1 MAIEKVVYYYDDGTK
16 REYPPRLTDLE
27 QMEEFKNKKS
37 DVADL
42 YDFMQEHLS
51 KFEAKLSL
59 CYSYMVNTLGMDEEQ
74 ANNTL
79 EFWCD
84 EWGVQNVH
92 FILNGG
98 ECQQCRKQCDA
109 KKVFCSEECYK
120 EYIMMKYN
128 LSENEI

>member
-27 QMEEFKNKKS
+27 QLEEFRKS
-37 DVADL
+37 KADVTEV

-51 KFEAKLSL
+51 KFEAKLSM
-59 CYSYMVNTLGMDEEQ
+59 CFKYMVDSLGMEEQQ

-92 FILNGG
+92 FIAEGG
-98 ECQQCRKQCDA
+98 ECKICGKQCNA
-109 KKVFCSEECYK
+109 KKLFCSEECYK
-120 EYIMMKYN
+120 DYIEMKYN
-128 LSENEI
+128 GN

>member
-1 MAIEKVVYYYDDGTK
+1 MAVEKVVYHYDDGTK

-27 QMEEFKNKKS
+27 QLEEFKKS
-37 DVADL
+37 KADITEV
-42 YDFMQEHLS
+42 YDFMQEHLG

-59 CYSYMVNTLGMDEEQ
+59 CFKYMIDNLGMEEQQ

-92 FILNGG
+92 FILEGG
-98 ECQQCRKQCDA
+98 ECQMCGKQCNA
-109 KKVFCSEECYK
+109 KKVFCSEKCYK
-120 EYIMMKYN
+120 EYIMMKYD
-128 LSENEI
+128 LSKKEI

>member
-27 QMEEFKNKKS
+27 QLEEFKKS
-37 DVADL
+37 KADVTEV

-59 CYSYMVNTLGMDEEQ
+59 CFKYMVDVLGMDEQQ

-92 FILNGG
+92 FIEEGG
-98 ECQQCRKQCDA
+98 ECKMCGKQCEA
-109 KKVFCSEECYK
+109 KKLFCSEECYK
-120 EYIMMKYN
+120 DYIEMKYN
-128 LSENEI
+128 CN

>member
-27 QMEEFKNKKS
+27 QMKEFQEGGA
-37 DVADL
+37 DVITL
-42 YDFMQEHLS
+42 YEFMQEHLS

-59 CYSYMVNTLGMDEEQ
+59 CYSYMVNDLGMSEIQ

-92 FILNGG
+92 FILEGG
-98 ECQQCRKQCDA
+98 ECQMCGKQCNA

-120 EYIMMKYN
+120 NYIEMKHN
-128 LSENEI
+128 SN

>member
-27 QMEEFKNKKS
+27 QLEEFKKS
-37 DVADL
+37 KADVREV

-59 CYSYMVNTLGMDEEQ
+59 CFKYMVDVLEMDEQQ

-92 FILNGG
+92 FILEGG
-98 ECQQCRKQCDA
+98 TCQNCGKQCEA
-109 KKVFCSEECYK
+109 KKLFCSEECYK
-120 EYIMMKYN
+120 DYIEMKYN
-128 LSENEI
+128 CN

>member
-27 QMEEFKNKKS
+27 QMKEFQEGGA
-37 DVADL
+37 DVITL
-42 YDFMQEHLS
+42 YEFMQEHLS

-59 CYSYMVNTLGMDEEQ
+59 CYSYMVNDLGMSEIQ

-92 FILNGG
+92 FILEGG
-98 ECQQCRKQCDA
+98 ECQMCGKQCNA

-120 EYIMMKYN
+120 NYIELKYN
-128 LSENEI
+128 SN

>member
-27 QMEEFKNKKS
+27 QLEEFRKS
-37 DVADL
+37 KADVTDV

-59 CYSYMVNTLGMDEEQ
+59 CFKYMVDNLGMEEQQ

-92 FILNGG
+92 VIADGRWK
-98 ECQQCRKQCDA
+98 CQMCGKQCEPD
-109 KKVFCSEECYK
+109 KVFCSEECYK
-120 EYIMMKYN
+120 NYI
-128 LSENEI
+128 E

>member
-27 QMEEFKNKKS
+27 QLEEFKKS
-37 DVADL
+37 KADVTEV

-51 KFEAKLSL
+51 KFESKLSL
-59 CYSYMVNTLGMDEEQ
+59 CFKYMVDNLGMEDQQ

-84 EWGVQNVH
+84 EWGVQHVH
-92 FILNGG
+92 FIAEGG
-98 ECQQCRKQCDA
+98 ECKTCGKQCNA
-109 KKVFCSEECYK
+109 KKLFCSEECYK
-120 EYIMMKYN
+120 NYIELKRKGN
-128 LSENEI
+128 